1 MVSATPEVRL
11 LELRAFDFESTMW
24 YASASLVKNG
34 SRGWLEAY
42 ARKLLS
48 LLDLSI
54 YGLNR
59 VASDSEEIASDPY
72 LYQTL
77 GFVLTSLT
85 RHRRM
90 ILNYIQGLTGSRPTI
105 DKEALAAYR
114 NMVEVSSGWAD
125 FIAGCKLALRLL
137 ITTARA
143 GVFYANDS
151 NLRIVLTALIER
163 DYEYNTYI
171 DDFLGR
177 YVPEPDAFQ
186 PSEAVV
192 SAVLSL
198 AMSHFP
204 QEPIAEQPPLR
215 WVEVCKEDEIPA
227 PTGTRLA
234 VIDGWLEVLI
244 VRSGEEFY
252 ALENL
257 CTHEGGWLSDGLLYP
272 PHMIS
277 CIDHLAK
284 FDIRTGRVLAQP
296 HHGLARP
303 LATFPVKVEGGKVF
317 VGLHFT

>member
-1 MVSATPEVRL
+1 MVFVTPEVRL
-11 LELRAFDFESTMW
+11 LEFRSSDFESAMW
-24 YASASLVKNG
+24 YASVSILRSG
-34 SRGWLEAY
+34 SKDWLEVY

-48 LLDLSI
+48 LFDLTI

-59 VASDSEEIASDPY
+59 VASDSEEVASDPY

-90 ILNYIQGLTGSRPTI
+90 LLNYIQSLTGSRPKI
-105 DKEALAAYR
+105 DRDTLAAYR
-114 NMVEVSSGWAD
+114 NMVEGSLSWAD

-137 ITTARA
+137 VTAARA
-143 GVFYANDS
+143 GIFYANDR
-151 NLRIVLTALIER
+151 NLRIVLTAMIE
-163 DYEYNTYI
+163 
-171 DDFLGR
+171 FLGR
-177 YVPEPDAFQ
+177 YAPEPDAFE
-186 PSEAVV
+186 PAPAVA
-192 SAVLSL
+192 STVLSL

-204 QEPIAEQPPLR
+204 QEPITEAPPKR
-215 WVEVCKEDEIPA
+215 WVEVCREDEVPT
-227 PTGTRLA
+227 PTGTKLA
-234 VIDGWLEVLI
+234 VVDGWLELLI
-244 VRSGEEFY
+244 VRSGMEFY
-252 ALENL
+252 AVENV
-257 CTHEGGWLSDGLLYP
+257 CTHEGGWLSDGLMYP

-284 FDIRTGRVLAQP
+284 FDVRTGEVLAHP

>member
-11 LELRAFDFESTMW
+11 LELRATDFDPAIW
-24 YASASLVKNG
+24 YASVSILRSG
-34 SRGWLEAY
+34 SKGWLEVY

-48 LLDLSI
+48 LLDLTI

-59 VASDSEEIASDPY
+59 IASDSEEVASDPY

-90 ILNYIQGLTGSRPTI
+90 LLNYIEGLTGSRPKI
-105 DKEALAAYR
+105 DRDALDAYR
-114 NMVEVSSGWAD
+114 TMVEVSSGWAD

-137 ITTARA
+137 ITAARA
-143 GVFYANDS
+143 GIFYANDR

-171 DDFLGR
+171 DEFLGR
-177 YVPEPDAFQ
+177 YAPEPDAFE
-186 PSEAVV
+186 PSAAVA
-192 SAVLSL
+192 STVLSL

-204 QEPIAEQPPLR
+204 QEPITELPPLR
-215 WVEVCKEDEIPA
+215 WVEVCREDEVPA
-227 PTGTRLA
+227 PTGTKLA
-234 VIDGWLEVLI
+234 VIDGWLELLI
-244 VRSGEEFY
+244 VRSGTEFY
-252 ALENL
+252 AVENV

-284 FDIRTGRVLAQP
+284 FDIRTGEVLTQP

-303 LATFPVKVEGGKVF
+303 LATFPVKVEGGKVL

>member
-11 LELRAFDFESTMW
+11 LELRAFDFEPAMW
-24 YASASLVKNG
+24 YASVSLLRSD
-34 SRGWLEAY
+34 SRGWLEVY

-90 ILNYIQGLTGSRPTI
+90 LLNYIQSLTGSRPTI
-105 DKEALAAYR
+105 DKEALTTYR

-137 ITTARA
+137 ITAARA
-143 GVFYANDS
+143 GVFYANDR
-151 NLRIVLTALIER
+151 NLRMVLTALIER

-177 YVPEPDAFQ
+177 YAPEPDAFQ

-192 SAVLSL
+192 STVLSL

-204 QEPIAEQPPLR
+204 QEPVAEQPPLR
-215 WVEVCKEDEIPA
+215 WVEVCREDEIPA
-227 PTGTRLA
+227 QSGTKMA
-234 VIDGWLEVLI
+234 VMDGWLEVLI
-244 VRSGEEFY
+244 VRSGKEFY
-252 ALENL
+252 AVENV

-272 PHMIS
+272 PHMVS

-284 FDIRTGRVLAQP
+284 FDVRTGEVLAQP